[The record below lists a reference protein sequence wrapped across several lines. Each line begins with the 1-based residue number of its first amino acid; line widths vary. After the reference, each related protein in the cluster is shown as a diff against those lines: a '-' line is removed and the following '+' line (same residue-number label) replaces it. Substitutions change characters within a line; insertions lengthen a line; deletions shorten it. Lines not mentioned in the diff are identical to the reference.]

1 MDQQLHHFYT
11 SDGSRV
17 AYSLI
22 GEGPLLVQAGPRIGH
37 LALEMDIA
45 PIRAMYNALAG
56 KFSVVRY
63 DTIGYGLSDWRR
75 EQFSLASEI
84 RILDQLIAAL
94 GVDRFSLWGADIAG
108 PVAIAYAAEH
118 PEQIANLILFGTYVS
133 GSRAHR
139 SSFLPDAFRALMLDH
154 WAFATRLFISLGA
167 PDADGATIQALS
179 QLMFRSTSG
188 DNAVRVCDEL
198 LYKLDIAARL
208 PQVAATTTVIHR
220 AHDGVCAYQNGR
232 ELVARIANSRLVPL
246 EGTSHFPFVG
256 NIEALVGA
264 IDAAM
269 RVDTRASRN
278 TATPNRLPVA
288 GGARTLPQDSVACT
302 REETLRAPL
311 SGMAAPLEVLSE
323 MPTAGLAKRVV
334 MKREGD
340 YWTLEHEGEVFRL
353 RDSRGFGYLVQL
365 LRHPVRE
372 FRATELEARS
382 ESRRPG
388 AIVEAGL
395 ADPDGEELA
404 QAGLRRVGASDAG
417 PVLDSRAKAEYRKRL
432 SELSAELEEA
442 KQAGEERAGAR
453 IEQELEFLTRELTR
467 AVGLG
472 GRDRRSASDIHR
484 ARVNVSRAVR
494 RSIEK
499 IRGYNPAIANALTL
513 SIKLGIICVYHA
525 ELEPSLTFVV

>member
-1 MDQQLHHFYT
+1 MDQRLQRFYT

-22 GEGPLLVQAGPRIGH
+22 GEGPLLIEAGPRIGH

-45 PIRAMYNALAG
+45 PIRAMYESLAG

-63 DTIGYGLSDWRR
+63 DTLGYGLSDWRR
-75 EQFSLASEI
+75 ERFSLASEI
-84 RILDQLIAAL
+84 SLLDQLVAAL
-94 GVDRFSLWGADIAG
+94 GVDRFSLFGWDLAG
-108 PVAIAYAAEH
+108 PVAIDYAVEH
-118 PEQIANLILFGTYVS
+118 PERVANLILFGTYIS
-133 GSRAHR
+133 GQEALK
-139 SSFLPDAFRALMLDH
+139 SSVLPQAFRALMLDH
-154 WAFATRLFISLGA
+154 WALATRLFTSLGA
-167 PDADGATIQALS
+167 PDADGITCQALA

-188 DNAVRVCDEL
+188 DNAVRLCDEL
-198 LYKLDIAARL
+198 LYKLDVAEMLPRVTAA
-208 PQVAATTTVIHR
+208 TTVIHR
-220 AHDGVCAYQNGR
+220 AHDCVCAYQIGR
-232 ELVARIANSRLVPL
+232 ELAAGIPNSRLVPL

-264 IDAAM
+264 IDSAI
-269 RVDTRASRN
+269 RVDSTVATLAAASNRFPATNGHKRVADAHRTRSVSHA
-278 TATPNRLPVA
+278 AA
-288 GGARTLPQDSVACT
+288 GSGPSI
-302 REETLRAPL
+302 PL
-311 SGMAAPLEVLSE
+311 AVLSE
-323 MPTAGLAKRVV
+323 MPSAGLARRVV

-353 RDSRGFGYLVQL
+353 RDSRGFSYLVQL
-365 LRHPVRE
+365 LRHPDRE

-395 ADPDGEELA
+395 LSDPDGEELA

-442 KQAGEERAGAR
+442 KQAGEERAAAR

-513 SIKLGIICVYHA
+513 SIKLGIICVYRA
-525 ELEPSLTFVV
+525 ELEPSLAFVV

>member
-1 MDQQLHHFYT
+1 MDQQLHHFNT

-22 GEGPLLVQAGPRIGH
+22 GEGPLLIQAGPRIGH

-45 PIRAMYNALAG
+45 PIRAMYESLAG

-84 RILDQLIAAL
+84 RILDQLVAAL
-94 GVDRFSLWGADIAG
+94 GVERFSLFGCDIAG
-108 PVAIAYAAEH
+108 PAAIGYAVEH
-118 PEQIANLILFGTYVS
+118 PERIANLILFGTYIS
-133 GSRAHR
+133 GQEALK
-139 SSFLPDAFRALMLDH
+139 SSVLPQAFRALMLDH
-154 WAFATRLFISLGA
+154 WALATRLFTSLGA
-167 PDADGATIQALS
+167 PDADGATCQALA

-198 LYKLDIAARL
+198 LYELDVAEMLPRVTAA
-208 PQVAATTTVIHR
+208 TTVIHR
-220 AHDGVCAYQNGR
+220 AHDCVCAYQIGR
-232 ELVARIANSRLVPL
+232 ELAAGIPNSRLVPL

-264 IDAAM
+264 IDSAM
-269 RVDTRASRN
+269 RVDSTVSKIAAASNRFP
-278 TATPNRLPVA
+278 ATNGHRLAAAAPEMRRDANPVA
-288 GGARTLPQDSVACT
+288 GSDPSI
-302 REETLRAPL
+302 E
-311 SGMAAPLEVLSE
+311 MLSE
-323 MPTAGLAKRVV
+323 TSSTTSARRVV

-353 RDSRGFGYLVQL
+353 RDSRGFSYLVQL
-365 LRHPVRE
+365 LRHPDRE

-388 AIVEAGL
+388 AIVEAAL
-395 ADPDGEELA
+395 ADSDGEELA

-442 KQAGEERAGAR
+442 KQAGEERAATR
-453 IEQELEFLTRELTR
+453 IEQEIEFLTHELTR

-513 SIKLGIICVYHA
+513 SLKLGIICVFRA
-525 ELEPSLTFVV
+525 ELDPSLTFVV